1 MVYLRLNRSD
11 PIFAELQRIRPYYR
25 GTRLLTAFGFIFIA
39 LAFVLPFSVL
49 FVSVEGFAIILFIYA
64 VTFVLA
70 SLLGMAIQSGT
81 DAIFAI
87 QHERR
92 LTFRQ
97 AFREYRAV
105 MRSRGDLAL
114 GYMALKMAV
123 DFSLS
128 TLALLFFLPM
138 LLYAMYLMAF
148 VASAVQDHIDLG
160 STPYVGLVL
169 VALLGLLG
177 FVATLLVA
185 LPATAFYG
193 YYTEEAVKMMQEA

>member
-1 MVYLRLNRSD
+1 
-11 PIFAELQRIRPYYR
+11 
-25 GTRLLTAFGFIFIA
+25 
-39 LAFVLPFSVL
+39 VL
-49 FVSVEGFAIILFIYA
+49 FVSVEVFAVILLVYA

-97 AFREYRAV
+97 AFREYRAIL
-105 MRSRGDLAL
+105 RSRGDLAL
-114 GYMALKMAV
+114 GYMALKLAV

-128 TLALLFFLPM
+128 TLALLLFLPM

-148 VASAVQDHIDLG
+148 VAGAVQDRVDLG
-160 STPYVGLVL
+160 SAPYVGLAL

-177 FVATLLVA
+177 LIATLLVA

-193 YYTEEAVKMMQEA
+193 YYTEEAVKMMRETWPEALTHP